1 METERSFVARVTAF
15 RQATAL
21 RQVTAGIGRFDVGV
35 LRDAEHI
42 PALITAVLFIL
53 LFGQPLYTMAMDWW
67 SSPEAGHGLLLAP
80 VAIWLAWRQGVRAG
94 ATPNRVVG
102 ITVLVLAVAL
112 RCAAG
117 LAAELFTMRAS
128 VIIALAGLTT
138 YRYGVRQVLHWWL
151 PFALASLAIP
161 LPELVT
167 QALALPLQ
175 FRASRMGAALLRMRG
190 VPVMLSGNVIRLP
203 GHELF
208 VTEACSGLRSLTAL
222 ISVSV
227 LMSALVLRSVAG
239 RIALVLLAIPIAIV
253 VNGFRVFMTGFLV
266 FFVGPEFGKGFMHLT
281 EGWLLFLVSMGAL
294 ALVAWLG
301 VALER
306 RVAAWRT
313 RGALADA

>member
-1 METERSFVARVTAF
+1 M
-15 RQATAL
+15 
-21 RQVTAGIGRFDVGV
+21 I
-35 LRDAEHI
+35 
-42 PALITAVLFIL
+42 
-53 LFGQPLYTMAMDWW
+53 MA
-67 SSPEAGHGLLLAP
+67 
-80 VAIWLAWRQGVRAG
+80 I
-94 ATPNRVVG
+94 
-102 ITVLVLAVAL
+102 
-112 RCAAG
+112 
-117 LAAELFTMRAS
+117 
-128 VIIALAGLTT
+128 AGLTT

-175 FRASRMGAALLRMRG
+175 FRASRMGAALLGMRH
-190 VPVMLSGNVIRLP
+190 VPVVLSGNVIRLP

-222 ISVSV
+222 ISVAV
-227 LMSALVLRSVAG
+227 LMSALVLRSIAG

-281 EGWLLFLVSMGAL
+281 EGWLLFLVSMSAL

-301 VALER
+301 VVLER

-313 RGALADA
+313 RGGLADA